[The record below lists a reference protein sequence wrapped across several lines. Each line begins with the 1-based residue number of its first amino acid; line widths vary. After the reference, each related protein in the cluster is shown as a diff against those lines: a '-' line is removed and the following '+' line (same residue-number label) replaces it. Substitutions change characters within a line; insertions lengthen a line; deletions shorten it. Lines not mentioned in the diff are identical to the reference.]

1 MDAASSV
8 SDKTPFAG
16 PGLPPRSAYSLLPLC
31 SYRFDFPGSEGTRL
45 EPPRSSAI
53 TNAHLTC
60 QELLMGM
67 ISC

>member
-8 SDKTPFAG
+8 SVPI
-16 PGLPPRSAYSLLPLC
+16 LPPCSPYSLLLLG
-31 SYRFDFPGSEGTRL
+31 SYIFDFPGSEGTRL
-45 EPPRSSAI
+45 EPPRSCAI

-60 QELLMGM
+60 QELLMGT